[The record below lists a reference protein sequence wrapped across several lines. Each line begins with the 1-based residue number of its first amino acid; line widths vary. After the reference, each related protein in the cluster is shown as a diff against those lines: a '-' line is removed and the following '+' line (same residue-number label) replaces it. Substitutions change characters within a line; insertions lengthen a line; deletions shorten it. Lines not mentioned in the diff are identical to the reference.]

1 MKKHKKARRK
11 RYGSLEQE
19 KAEVRRNTS
28 IPEGYDTFFLG
39 EDERCHI
46 STDCK
51 ATQLNNN
58 IMVVGGSGSGKTM
71 SVMLPILVHMERSN
85 AVGIFTKWGMLSEVT
100 RLLEKRGYTVHVLN
114 LVEPEKSEYGFDP
127 LFYCETDEDIR
138 DLAHSIIY
146 SDPNGDRG
154 RDPFWDTSAENL
166 SDVVMRT
173 AKKYAVKGKDT
184 MGTAL
189 SLMDRLEWSTD
200 RDWNDWDDKENTE
213 DYPTH
218 YIIEKFSKGDPGM
231 RISWRAFTN
240 LSDQTGSSVAVCMH
254 TPVSAVFPNA
264 VRRCVCKSRQFDFA
278 ELLKPKTVLFVYV
291 SPVNVAVHRYATLF
305 YRQLFKT
312 LFELAEKSEDKVLP
326 YPIHVLCDDF
336 ATGGRIAD
344 FDHYISIFREKRISA
359 TLLLQS
365 ESQLASIYGMQK
377 ARTIINNCDTYV
389 FLGGMD
395 DATCFN
401 IAQKANVPADEIRD
415 MPLGSEYFIR
425 RGQKAIYT
433 KRYNILEDPEYQ
445 KMLTL
450 GGKKLEF
457 QATAPLLSGKTAHEL
472 YSLFGIEL
480 PQKETSENQGGRPRA
495 GYWKNRL

>member
-1 MKKHKKARRK
+1 MKKNKSARRN
-11 RYGSLEQE
+11 RHSRSERARE
-19 KAEVRRNTS
+19 NVRRNTA
-28 IPEGYDTFFLG
+28 IPEGYDTFLLG

-58 IMVVGGSGSGKTM
+58 IMVVGGSGAGKTM
-71 SVMLPILVHMERSN
+71 SVMLPILLHMERSN
-85 AVGIFTKWGMLSEVT
+85 AVGVFTKWGMLSEVT
-100 RLLEKRGYTVHVLN
+100 RLLKKRGYAVHVLN
-114 LVEPEKSEYGFDP
+114 FVEPEKSEYGFDP
-127 LFYCETDEDIR
+127 LFYCKSDEDIR

-146 SDPNGDRG
+146 SDPNSGCSRE
-154 RDPFWDTSAENL
+154 PFWETSAENL

-173 AKKYAVKGKDT
+173 TKKYAVKGKAT

-189 SLMDRLEWSTD
+189 SLLDRLEWSHD
-200 RDWNDWDDKENTE
+200 KDWNDWDDDENRE

-218 YIIEKFSKGDPGM
+218 YIIEKFSKSDPDV

-240 LSDQTGSSVAVCMH
+240 LSDQTGSSVAVSMH
-254 TPVSAVFPNA
+254 TPMSAVFPSA
-264 VRRCVCKSRQFDFA
+264 VRRCVCNSKQFNFS
-278 ELLKPKTVLFVYV
+278 ELLKPKTVLLVYV
-291 SPVNVAVHRYATLF
+291 SPVNVAVHRFATLF

-312 LFELAEKSEDKVLP
+312 LFELAERREDKVLP
-326 YPIHVLCDDF
+326 YPVHVLCDDF

-365 ESQLASIYGMQK
+365 ESQLSSIYGQEK

-395 DATCFN
+395 DETCVN
-401 IAQKANVPADEIRD
+401 IAQKVNVPVDEIRN

-425 RGQKAIYT
+425 RGQKPIYT

-445 KMLTL
+445 KLQAL

-457 QATAPLLSGKTAHEL
+457 QATAPLLSGKTADEL
-472 YSLFGIEL
+472 YSLFGIEI
-480 PQKETSENQGGRPRA
+480 PQKEPSKNQGVRPRA
-495 GYWKNRL
+495 DYWKHKL